1 MQPTENGHITP
12 TKAGPLS
19 VTITVNGGLSQV
31 RPACTEVLAPVLSYE
46 EVFFNH
52 NRDGHLTH
60 AVASKVAYKQ
70 VGDHL
75 EIVTGCLERVIQR
88 LTEAGH
94 EVTVNDLGNC
104 SLDPIQINPSALTDA
119 EAIAPGLAKVLR
131 DHRQGVLGCKDSRKA
146 DIVGCLCLLFRP
158 ETIFIACK
166 TNEAAQSM
174 AAGLGHYLGGGV
186 EAVQGL
192 NWTSSCRVVCGTFQ
206 SLNRSNPTDW
216 KVLVF
221 ADAREGIQAT
231 NNDALGDYRHH
242 RLYALDNPQK
252 RRSPEEQLRIEIL
265 AGAVIYR
272 DRELPRQHTTE
283 FVAAFLS
290 HASSGGQA
298 LPNLRDRRTA
308 LWEDDRRNHAIA
320 KVAQALAQRE
330 ETPLWDHEL
339 VLDEQVIA
347 SLGPQ
352 PGVVIVVD
360 SVQHGEQL
368 RRLLPD
374 WQLVHGQP
382 RGDQT
387 TPQGIAISTW
397 GVPRNSIVTAVVAN
411 KLVCLDARIVIWAS
425 GGSFPFVPPILG
437 RSRQTQL
444 LIDVWDDGNPLLAA
458 DTRQRL
464 EIYRSLG
471 CRILGNKPGRRE
483 QVLTQEIESRDSN
496 THRNTSRRRRRSQRP
511 SV

>member
-1 MQPTENGHITP
+1 MSQNRTLTTES
-12 TKAGPLS
+12 GPLT

-31 RPACTEVLAPVLSYE
+31 RPACTEFLAPVLTYE
-46 EVFFNH
+46 EVLFDRD
-52 NRDGHLTH
+52 RDGHLAH
-60 AVASKVAYKQ
+60 SVASKVAYKQ

-75 EIVTGCLERVIQR
+75 EIVTGCLDRVIQR

-104 SLDPIQINPSALTDA
+104 SHDPVQINLSVLSDA
-119 EAIAPGLAKVLR
+119 EAIAPGLAEVLR
-131 DHRQGVLGCKDSRKA
+131 VHPQGVLECKDRRRA
-146 DIVGCLCLLFRP
+146 DIIGCLCQLFRP
-158 ETIFIACK
+158 ATIFIAFK

-174 AAGLGHYLGGGV
+174 VAGLSPYLGGGV
-186 EAVQGL
+186 EAVHGL
-192 NWTSSCRVVCGTFQ
+192 NWTFSCRVVCGTFQ
-206 SLNRSNPTDW
+206 SLNRSNPADW
-216 KVLVF
+216 KILVF
-221 ADAREGIQAT
+221 ADAHEGIQAT
-231 NNDALGDYRHH
+231 NNDALGDYCHH
-242 RLYALDNPQK
+242 RRYAFDNPQK
-252 RRSPEEQLRIEIL
+252 RRSPEEQLRMEIL

-272 DRELPRQHTTE
+272 DRQLPRQHTTE
-283 FVAAFLS
+283 FVAAFMS
-290 HASSGGQA
+290 HGSSGGQ
-298 LPNLRDRRTA
+298 PSTSTRDRRTA
-308 LWEDDRRNHAIA
+308 LWGDDRRNHAIA
-320 KVAQALAQRE
+320 EVAQALAQGN
-330 ETPLWDHEL
+330 ETPLWNHEL
-339 VLDEQVIA
+339 VLDERVIA

-368 RRLLPD
+368 RRHLPD
-374 WQLVHGQP
+374 WQLFHGQP

-387 TPQGIAISTW
+387 AAQGIAISTW
-397 GVPRNSIVTAVVAN
+397 GVPRNAIVTAIVAN
-411 KLVCLDARIVIWAS
+411 KLVGLDARIVIWAS
-425 GGSFPFVPPILG
+425 GGSAPYIPTILK

-464 EIYRSLG
+464 EIYRALG
-471 CRILGNKPGRRE
+471 CRILGNKQGRRE

>member
-1 MQPTENGHITP
+1 MSQNLTPT
-12 TKAGPLS
+12 TKAGPLT

-31 RPACTEVLAPVLSYE
+31 RPACTEVLAPVLTYE
-46 EVFFNH
+46 EVLFDRD
-52 NRDGHLTH
+52 RDGHLAH
-60 AVASKVAYKQ
+60 SVASKVAYKQ

-88 LTEAGH
+88 LTEAGY
-94 EVTVNDLGNC
+94 EVTVNDLWNC
-104 SLDPIQINPSALTDA
+104 SHDPIQINPSVLTDA
-119 EAIAPGLAKVLR
+119 EAIAPGLAEVLR
-131 DHRQGVLGCKDSRKA
+131 VHQQGVLECKDSRKA

-158 ETIFIACK
+158 ATIFIACK

-186 EAVQGL
+186 EAVHGL

-231 NNDALGDYRHH
+231 NNDAMGDYRHH

-252 RRSPEEQLRIEIL
+252 RRPPEEQLRIEIL

-272 DRELPRQHTTE
+272 DRQLPQQHTTE

-308 LWEDDRRNHAIA
+308 LWHDDRRNHAIT
-320 KVAQALAQRE
+320 KVAQAFAQGK

-360 SVQHGEQL
+360 SVQHAEQL
-368 RRLLPD
+368 RRHLPD
-374 WQLVHGQP
+374 WQLVHAQP

-387 TPQGIAISTW
+387 AAQGIAISTW
-397 GVPRNSIVTAVVAN
+397 GVPRNAIVTAIVAN
-411 KLVCLDARIVIWAS
+411 KLVGLDARIVIWAS
-425 GGSFPFVPPILG
+425 GGSAPYIPTILK

-464 EIYRSLG
+464 EIYRALG
-471 CRILGNKPGRRE
+471 CRILGNNLIRRD
-483 QVLTQEIESRDSN
+483 QVLTQEIESRNSN
-496 THRNTSRRRRRSQRP
+496 THRNTSRRRRRSHRP

>member
-1 MQPTENGHITP
+1 MSQNFTPT

-31 RPACTEVLAPVLSYE
+31 RPACTEVLASVLSYDE
-46 EVFFNH
+46 FRFDR
-52 NRDGHLTH
+52 NRDGRLAHS
-60 AVASKVAYKQ
+60 VASKVAYKK

-88 LTEAGH
+88 LTEAGY
-94 EVTVNDLGNC
+94 EVTVNDLRDRSGNPYRIDEG
-104 SLDPIQINPSALTDA
+104 LLADA
-119 EAIAPGLAKVLR
+119 ETIAPGLAAALR
-131 DHRQGVLGCKDSRKA
+131 DCREGVLQVADRRRRDVLGC
-146 DIVGCLCLLFRP
+146 LCQLFRP
-158 ETIFIACK
+158 ARIFIACK
-166 TNEAAQSM
+166 TKEEAQSI
-174 AAGLGHYLGGGV
+174 AGELLNYVGGEV
-186 EAVQGL
+186 EAVHGWKWQ
-192 NWTSSCRVVCGTFQ
+192 SSCRVVCGTFG
-206 SLNRSNPTDW
+206 SLDRSDPADW
-216 KVLVF
+216 QILVF
-221 ADAREGIQAT
+221 ADACEGIQKT
-231 NNDALGDYRHH
+231 NVDARGAYLH
-242 RLYALDNPQK
+242 RCVYALDDPQK

-272 DRELPRQHTTE
+272 DRQLPQQHTTE

-308 LWEDDRRNHAIA
+308 LWHDDRRNHAIA
-320 KVAQALAQRE
+320 KVGQSLAQGE

-339 VLDEQVIA
+339 VLDENVIA

-368 RRLLPD
+368 RRHLPD
-374 WQLVHGQP
+374 WQLFHGQP

-387 TPQGIAISTW
+387 SPQGIAISTW
-397 GVPRNSIVTAVVAN
+397 GVPRNSIVTAIVAN
-411 KLVCLDARIVIWAS
+411 KLVGLDARIVIWAS
-425 GGSFPFVPPILG
+425 GGSAPFIPTILK

-471 CRILGNKPGRRE
+471 CRILGNNQGRRE
-483 QVLTQEIESRDSN
+483 QVLTQEIESRNSN